1 MAVPAR
7 RIFVPCLIAMLA
19 CAAMASTAPR
29 RSLDRARI
37 HGLYH
42 DGEFEKV
49 LRELEAY
56 GKGQCACVRDDSVF
70 AEKHLAVVLAANP
83 ATRELGRYHMFR
95 LLDLSPRADLLDM
108 YVGDE
113 VDAVFD
119 KARKE
124 HDLRAKDPIGKAS
137 VPAPAARSVKADPA
151 AAPAP
156 KASPAPATL
165 TAVPARSAAPAPA
178 AAAPASAT
186 DVAGYSDA
194 WTRLPPARA
203 AVDAHAVRI
212 AKSPRP
218 ANVRAANAQNLAHP
232 RSLGSPARRSSA
244 SAQPVPYQP
253 WDVVPA
259 IRTPAAAGAK
269 PLAKPMATDPT
280 RASAIGDSALK
291 QASASAES
299 RDASV
304 RPESRPEAAT
314 AAANPARSEAPA
326 RTRSE
331 ADSARPA
338 WKEPGLWI
346 GGGAAVAAIAFTLWH
361 AGSDGGGPGKT
372 YAVPASLSK

>member
-1 MAVPAR
+1 MAVTAR
-7 RIFVPCLIAMLA
+7 RIFVPSLIAMLA
-19 CAAMASTAPR
+19 CTAMASAAPR

-56 GKGQCACVRDDSVF
+56 GKGQCTCLRDDSLF

-137 VPAPAARSVKADPA
+137 VPAPAQRPA
-151 AAPAP
+151 KAAPAG
-156 KASPAPATL
+156 KAEPAPNVTNAL
-165 TAVPARSAAPAPA
+165 TARSAAPAPVAAAPAPASA
-178 AAAPASAT
+178 AAAPA
-186 DVAGYSDA
+186 YSDA
-194 WTRLPPARA
+194 WAHLPPVP
-203 AVDAHAVRI
+203 AVIDAHPVRI
-212 AKSPRP
+212 AKSRRP
-218 ANVRAANAQNLAHP
+218 ADARATYAQNFAHP
-232 RSLGSPARRSSA
+232 RSPGSPSRLGSA
-244 SAQPVPYQP
+244 SAQAEPYRP

-259 IRTPAAAGAK
+259 IRTEAAGKSQAK
-269 PLAKPMATDPT
+269 SIATGIS
-280 RASAIGDSALK
+280 RAPGVGDSALRP
-291 QASASAES
+291 APMPAVA

-304 RPESRPEAAT
+304 RPASRSEAAS
-314 AAANPARSEAPA
+314 ADAHLAQGEALPARS
-326 RTRSE
+326 T

-346 GGGAAVAAIAFTLWH
+346 GGGAAFAAIAFTLWH
-361 AGSDGGGPGKT
+361 AGSDGGSPGKT
-372 YAVPASLSK
+372 YAVPANLAK

>member
-7 RIFVPCLIAMLA
+7 RSIVPCLTALLA
-19 CAAMASTAPR
+19 CAAMASAAPR

-56 GKGQCACVRDDSVF
+56 GKGQCACVRDDSLF

-137 VPAPAARSVKADPA
+137 APAPAPRS
-151 AAPAP
+151 APADRAA
-156 KASPAPATL
+156 KASSASATP
-165 TAVPARSAAPAPA
+165 TAMPARSAAPTPAA
-178 AAAPASAT
+178 AAAPAPASVS
-186 DVAGYSDA
+186 DVPAYSDA
-194 WTRLPPARA
+194 WAHLPPARA
-203 AVDAHAVRI
+203 IVDAHPVRI
-212 AKSPRP
+212 AKSLRSGI
-218 ANVRAANAQNLAHP
+218 AHVADAQNLAHP
-232 RSLGSPARRSSA
+232 RSPGSPSHRGSVSVK
-244 SAQPVPYQP
+244 PVPYQP

-259 IRTPAAAGAK
+259 IRPVAAGESK
-269 PLAKPMATDPT
+269 TLGATGPT
-280 RASAIGDSALK
+280 RAPAIGDSTLRPAP
-291 QASASAES
+291 ASAEA
-299 RDASV
+299 RVASV
-304 RPESRPEAAT
+304 QPETRSAT
-314 AAANPARSEAPA
+314 APAAGADPDRSAA
-326 RTRSE
+326 AAQARSE